1 MRILNNWQVTQLLLS
16 HTHPPI
22 RKNMIITI
30 IIIEKKRKHRL
41 KKTRKIVYILMVVV
55 VVVVVVAVTVGTYK
69 KKIGRIEYQ
78 MSFILITPFTKKT
91 HTHTYDWQWYS

>member
-1 MRILNNWQVTQLLLS
+1 MV
-16 HTHPPI
+16 
-22 RKNMIITI
+22 
-30 IIIEKKRKHRL
+30 
-41 KKTRKIVYILMVVV
+41 VVV